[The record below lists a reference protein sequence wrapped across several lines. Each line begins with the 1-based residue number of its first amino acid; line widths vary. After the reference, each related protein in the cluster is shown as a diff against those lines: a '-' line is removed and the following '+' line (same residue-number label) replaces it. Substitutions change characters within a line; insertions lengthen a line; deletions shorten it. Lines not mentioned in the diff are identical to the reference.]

1 MKKVCVITGTRAEY
15 GLLYWTLKA
24 LEEEPTIHLQI
35 CVTGMHLSP
44 EFGLTYQ
51 QIEADGFTIDYKVET
66 LLSSDTGTAIAKS
79 IGLGTIG
86 FADAFQQLQPDVILV
101 VGDRFEILAAVT
113 AALAARIPV
122 AHCHGG
128 ELTLGAIDDAIRHA
142 ITKMAHLHFVS
153 TSTYQKRILQL
164 GEQKERVRVVG
175 ALGLENI
182 KQQLISKVDFEKKI
196 GRPLANQNFIIT
208 YHPET
213 LYDTNLENQ
222 MTALFDSLDQLT
234 NTLLIFTQPNADH
247 QGRLI
252 NQKIKAYVLANKDR
266 AVFFPTLGSKA
277 YLTALSLVDLVI
289 GNSSSGI
296 IEAPSFKTPTIN
308 IGNRQK
314 GRIQASTVVN
324 TPPETKAIT
333 KAIKQGLEM
342 IQDTSVLN
350 IKNPYEVEYPSR
362 LILDTILST
371 PLDNILSKNFNDL
384 NFSDV

>member
-24 LEEEPTIHLQI
+24 LRKEPAIDLQI
-35 CVTGMHLSP
+35 CATGMHLSP

-101 VGDRFEILAAVT
+101 VGDRYEILAAVT

-153 TSTYQKRILQL
+153 TSAYQKRVLQL

-182 KQQLISKVDFEKKI
+182 QQQLISKANFEEKI

-208 YHPET
+208 YHPQT
-213 LYDTNLENQ
+213 LSEINLENQ
-222 MTALFDSLDQLT
+222 MTALFDALDQFP
-234 NTLLIFTQPNADH
+234 NALLIFTQPNADH
-247 QGRLI
+247 QGRQI

-266 AVFFPTLGSKA
+266 AVFFPTLGSEA
-277 YLTALSLVDLVI
+277 YLTSLSLVDLVI

-308 IGNRQK
+308 IGDRQK

-324 TPPETKAIT
+324 TPTEAKAIT

-342 IQDTSVLN
+342 IQDNSIQN
-350 IKNPYEVEYPSR
+350 SKNPYEGEHPSH
-362 LILDTILST
+362 LILETILST
-371 PLDNILSKNFNDL
+371 PLDNLLLKNFNDL
-384 NFSDV
+384 NFSNV

>member
-24 LEEEPTIHLQI
+24 LEKEPKIDLQI

-86 FADAFQQLQPDVILV
+86 FADAFQQLQPDIVLV
-101 VGDRFEILAAVT
+101 VGDRFEILAATT
-113 AALAARIPV
+113 AALAVRIPV

-128 ELTLGAIDDAIRHA
+128 ELTFGAIDDAIRHA
-142 ITKMAHLHFVS
+142 ITKMSHLHFVS
-153 TSTYQKRILQL
+153 TAQYEKRILQL
-164 GEQKERVRVVG
+164 GEEKERVRIVG

-182 KQQLISKVDFEKKI
+182 KQQLISKAAFEEKI
-196 GRPLANQNFIIT
+196 GRSLADQNFIIT

-213 LYDTNLENQ
+213 LSGRSVEEQ
-222 MTALFDSLDQLT
+222 MTALFESLDQFPKA
-234 NTLLIFTQPNADH
+234 LLIFTQPNADH

-252 NQKIKAYVLANKDR
+252 NQKIKAYVSANKER
-266 AVFFPTLGSKA
+266 AVFFPTLGTKA

-296 IEAPSFKTPTIN
+296 IEAPSFETPTIN
-308 IGNRQK
+308 IGDRQK
-314 GRIQASTVVN
+314 GRIQASSVIN
-324 TPPETKAIT
+324 TPSESKAIQN
-333 KAIKQGLEM
+333 AIKHGLEM
-342 IQDTSVLN
+342 IQDKSVLKS
-350 IKNPYEVEYPSR
+350 KNPYEGKQPSR
-362 LILDTILST
+362 LILNTLLST
-371 PLDNILSKNFNDL
+371 PLDNLLFKT
-384 NFSDV
+384 FSDV

>member
-24 LEEEPTIHLQI
+24 LEKEPKIDLQI

-86 FADAFQQLQPDVILV
+86 FADAFQQLQPDIVLV
-101 VGDRFEILAAVT
+101 VGDRFEILAATT
-113 AALAARIPV
+113 AALAVRIPV

-128 ELTLGAIDDAIRHA
+128 ELTFGAIDDAIRHA
-142 ITKMAHLHFVS
+142 ITKMSHLHFVS
-153 TSTYQKRILQL
+153 TAQYKKRILQL
-164 GEQKERVRVVG
+164 GEEKERVRIVG

-182 KQQLISKVDFEKKI
+182 KQQLISKAAFEEKI
-196 GRPLANQNFIIT
+196 GRSLADQNFIIT

-213 LYDTNLENQ
+213 LSGRSVEEQ
-222 MTALFDSLDQLT
+222 MTALFESLDQFPKA
-234 NTLLIFTQPNADH
+234 LLIFTQPNADH

-252 NQKIKAYVLANKDR
+252 NQMIKAYVSANKET
-266 AVFFPTLGSKA
+266 AVFFPTLGTKA

-296 IEAPSFKTPTIN
+296 IEAPSFETPTIN
-308 IGNRQK
+308 IGDRQK
-314 GRIQASTVVN
+314 GRIQASTVIN
-324 TPPETKAIT
+324 TPSEAKAIQN
-333 KAIKQGLEM
+333 AIKHGLEM
-342 IQDTSVLN
+342 IQDKSVLKS
-350 IKNPYEVEYPSR
+350 KNPYEGVQPSQV
-362 LILDTILST
+362 ILNTLLST
-371 PLDNILSKNFNDL
+371 PLDNLLFKT
-384 NFSDV
+384 FSDV